1 MNHTQVFRK
10 IYIQYVLYCVKEMKP
25 EPETQPCSKSES
37 TDGSDSNFRPS
48 LEEILTEKKMVGC

>member
-1 MNHTQVFRK
+1 
-10 IYIQYVLYCVKEMKP
+10 MKP

-48 LEEILTEKKMVGC
+48 LEEILTEKKMVGCWKKSFFVSLKPILWF